1 MIKYYDNIAAYEAD
15 SKSAF
20 ESQVSLIGASNECK
34 YDGRNVVVGLKSATT
49 GSIAVLDGLHA
60 LHFIAP
66 GTFSS
71 KSFMSNYEIVG
82 VVAIGVDHPDFRGK
96 VGIMN
101 KTFSN
106 KAMFEQ
112 WFVKLTGYT
121 LDGTDRTG
129 TLSIREA
136 SDSWAANHDYVISYN
151 AASAEAL
158 VTQLNAYFKANEPFT
173 TQDWVAEMQEDGS
186 IVLHFKYVA
195 WQQASYA
202 SAKNGFAVTAVTAP
216 EWIASSRM
224 LKMSGTRSGEGTITN
239 WLRALTYFRNDNS
252 STTYNPATDIKSVKI
267 TYPICLPGYLGTSQY
282 QSDHCAYL
290 RGIYGEGEE
299 GWLKFMKSF
308 LPVRPS
314 EYGIYDES
322 RYGTEKQNTSYLA
335 NLTYKGQDGVEKYAS
350 PAARMAAEVGYDHE
364 LLKRGE
370 WVIPNIDHVF
380 SIVSQLEYPTVND
393 RNADKVNAALYAIG
407 ASALGNNSS
416 VWSCSRC
423 ASYYGW
429 YAHGYGGFANY
440 INLYYQNLC
449 VPLVL
454 LDVTAEGVA

>member
-1 MIKYYDNIAAYEAD
+1 MIKYYDNEAAYKAD

-82 VVAIGVDHPDFRGK
+82 VVAIGVDHPDFRGE
-96 VGIMN
+96 VAIMN
-101 KTFSN
+101 KTFAG
-106 KAMFEQ
+106 KAMFER

-129 TLSIREA
+129 TLSVREA

-151 AASAEAL
+151 ATTAEAL
-158 VTQLNAYFKANEPFT
+158 VAQLNDYFKANEPFT
-173 TQDWVAEMQEDGS
+173 AQDWVAEAKEDGS
-186 IVLHFKYVA
+186 VVLHYKYTN
-195 WQQASYA
+195 WQQASYNG
-202 SAKNGFAVTAVTAP
+202 AKAGFAATVVTATEWNVT
-216 EWIASSRM
+216 SQMLRM
-224 LKMSGTRSGEGTITN
+224 NGQRSGEGTITN
-239 WLRALTYFRNDNS
+239 WLRALAYFRYDNQ
-252 STTYNPATDIKSVKI
+252 STAYNPSTDIKTKKT

-299 GWLKFMKSF
+299 GWLRFMESF

-322 RYGTEKQNTSYLA
+322 RYGTEKGNTYYLSG
-335 NLTYKGQDGVEKYAS
+335 LTYRGQDGTEKYAS
-350 PAARMAAEVGYDHE
+350 PAARMCADLGYDHE
-364 LLKRGE
+364 LLKKGE
-370 WVIPNIDHVF
+370 WVIPNIEHVF
-380 SIVSQLEYPTVND
+380 SIVSPLKYPIVND
-393 RNADKVNAALYAIG
+393 RNADKVNEALYAIG
-407 ASALGNNSS
+407 APALGNNSN
-416 VWSCSRC
+416 VWSCSRY
-423 ASYYGW
+423 SSGYGW
-429 YAHGYGGFANY
+429 FANGNNGY
-440 INLYYQNLC
+440 AGYNVLYLQYLC

-454 LDVTAEGVA
+454 LKVTADGVA